1 MKSILLILIRFAG
14 LAWCRLHGVR
24 PGKRNLIQ
32 GLPRIRRKGG
42 TITLGDDVTIN
53 SAGWSNPLNDGR
65 RTVLHAGSGGRIVL
79 EDGVGISSSR
89 LISYHEIILGRRSL
103 LGAGCLICDSDMHE
117 VPLGSGN
124 PVRTAA
130 IHIGERVFIGAGCTI
145 LKGAVIGN
153 GAVIGAGSV
162 VSGQI
167 EAGTLAAGNPARLV
181 RRIE

>member
-1 MKSILLILIRFAG
+1 M
-14 LAWCRLHGVR
+14 
-24 PGKRNLIQ
+24 
-32 GLPRIRRKGG
+32 
-42 TITLGDDVTIN
+42 
-53 SAGWSNPLNDGR
+53 
-65 RTVLHAGSGGRIVL
+65 
-79 EDGVGISSSR
+79 
-89 LISYHEIILGRRSL
+89 
-103 LGAGCLICDSDMHE
+103 ICDSDMHE